1 MATYRYIGDL
11 HSADGPE
18 GAYVCPTCGSLV
30 SSMGMT
36 VHDAYHA
43 KVDGMFRAL
52 DHLMRI
58 PDGSS

>member
-1 MATYRYIGDL
+1 MATYRYIGPL
-11 HSADGPE
+11 HATDGPE
-18 GAYVCPTCGSLV
+18 GVYVCPTCGGLV
-30 SSMGMT
+30 SSGGIA

-58 PDGSS
+58 PDGA